1 MIMSRIS
8 TGNYK
13 AVARK
18 TVRDR
23 WVWLALGVFILVGS
37 LFVAVTANAAM
48 FEPAT
53 ETVVASTDPL
63 IEMIKTSG
71 PAGGIV
77 LILGWFIRTWQAD
90 VKSAAAKTETAI
102 EKLRER
108 IEAAHTSDSLF
119 SGQLAVIRAEQAA
132 IVHRL
137 DRLERRSSGSHRK
150 ADE

>member
-1 MIMSRIS
+1 MSHIS
-8 TGNYK
+8 TGSYK
-13 AVARK
+13 IIARK

-23 WVWLALGVFILVGS
+23 WVWLALGILVLVGS
-37 LFVAVTANAAM
+37 LFVAVTAHAA
-48 FEPAT
+48 FEPVAPS
-53 ETVVASTDPL
+53 ASTQNDAL
-63 IEMIKTSG
+63 IDMVRTSG

-90 VKSAAAKTETAI
+90 VKSAASKTEAAI

-119 SGQLAVIRAEQAA
+119 SGQLSVIRAEQAA

-137 DRLERRSSGSHRK
+137 DRLERRASGSHRR
-150 ADE
+150 AEE